1 MTTTSFMTRRPVRP
15 AQRNPTDEAIPV
27 HRGSGD
33 FLKDQGIS
41 DPDEFRVKAH
51 LCNEISRRVDA
62 RGLSQS
68 DAAAM
73 LDMAQADVSR
83 IVNSRFDDYSVW
95 RLMKALAKLGSD
107 IVITVHAAGDEPGII
122 AARVIEPEPD
132 DSLSPSP

>member
-1 MTTTSFMTRRPVRP
+1 MTTSFMTRRPARTARP
-15 AQRNPTDEAIPV
+15 EPSEKAMPV

-51 LCNEISRRVDA
+51 LCNEIAKRVQV
-62 RGLSQS
+62 RGFSQS
-68 DAAAM
+68 DAASM
-73 LDMAQADVSR
+73 LDMAQSDISR

-95 RLMKALAKLGSD
+95 RLMKVLAKLGSD
-107 IVITVHAAGDEPGII
+107 IVITVHPEGDEPGII

-132 DSLSPSP
+132 DAMSPAP